1 MVGAPAEI
9 FGATV
14 GHTRGQRMTCLLI
27 IDNLQ
32 VVHRSIGGY
41 ADFPGYSIAVSRV
54 SVRAHPSR

>member
-1 MVGAPAEI
+1 
-9 FGATV
+9 
-14 GHTRGQRMTCLLI
+14 MTCLLI

-41 ADFPGYSIAVSRV
+41 ADSPGYSIAISRV